1 MTWKPHATV
10 AVVVPDGDAFLV
22 VKEESEGAIVLNQ
35 PAGHI
40 EERESV
46 FEAACREALEE
57 TGYRVELTGF
67 LGLYI
72 FRSPHNSVTYH
83 RYAFIGKAIEKVTDE
98 LDDGIIESQWLT
110 ESQLIENK
118 GMLRSPLVL
127 QCVQDYKAGREFPL
141 DTIQEF

>member
-1 MTWKPHATV
+1 MVWKPHATV
-10 AVVVPDGDAFLV
+10 AVVVPDGDYFLV

-40 EERESV
+40 EENESV
-46 FEAACREALEE
+46 FEAARREALEE

-72 FRSPHNSVTYH
+72 FRSPYNGATYH
-83 RYAFIGKAIEKVTDE
+83 RYSFIGRALEKVSEE
-98 LDDGIIESQWLT
+98 LDDGIIEPQWLT
-110 ESQLIENK
+110 ESQLVENE

-127 QCVQDYKAGREFPL
+127 ECVRDCKAGRRFPL
-141 DTIQEF
+141 DTIREF

>member
-1 MTWKPHATV
+1 MVWKPHATV
-10 AVVVPDGDAFLV
+10 AVVVPDGDAFLM

-67 LGLYI
+67 LGFYV
-72 FRSPHNSVTYH
+72 FRSPFNGVTYH
-83 RYAFIGKAIEKVTDE
+83 RYAFIGKALERVSE
-98 LDDGIIESQWLT
+98 ALDDGIIEAQWLT
-110 ESQLIENK
+110 ESQLIEYRE
-118 GMLRSPLVL
+118 MLRSPLVL
-127 QCVQDYKAGREFPL
+127 QCVQDYKSGRQFPL
-141 DTIQEF
+141 DTIREF